1 MILWSQTFLG
11 SRWSWETQIT
21 VWLWISLNVQ
31 KTSEN
36 IRYCLF
42 SVFYKALYSHVIYI
56 FSILQRTLFLLS
68 VACVV
73 RLMQCSLPPSRR
85 GPLPVFS
92 VLLWLIYHPQIGIWQ
107 ILTVSGCF
115 WGKEGAFVMKL
126 VIEDYW
132 ESGCQSVLLNTGI
145 LQNAQVEMHSVL
157 TAMSTTFH

>member
-85 GPLPVFS
+85 GPLRFLCASLTNLSSSDWYMADINCEWVFLRERRGLCDEVSDWRLLRIRVPVSPF
-92 VLLWLIYHPQIGIWQ
+92 
-107 ILTVSGCF
+107 
-115 WGKEGAFVMKL
+115 K
-126 VIEDYW
+126 YW
-132 ESGCQSVLLNTGI
+132 NTPKCTGG
-145 LQNAQVEMHSVL
+145 NA
-157 TAMSTTFH
+157 